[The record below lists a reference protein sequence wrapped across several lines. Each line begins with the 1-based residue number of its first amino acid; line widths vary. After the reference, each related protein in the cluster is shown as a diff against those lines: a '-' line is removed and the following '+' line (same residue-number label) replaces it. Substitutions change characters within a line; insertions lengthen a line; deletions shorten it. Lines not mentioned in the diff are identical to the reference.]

1 MTKMLHN
8 RAILRLS
15 ATEAEE
21 DVRAFL
27 QGLVTQ
33 DMGQVRPGAPAWA
46 ALLTPQGKRLFDF
59 ILWADGDDIL
69 VDCEDAQA
77 DALAKRLS
85 IYRLRRKIA
94 IARDD
99 SLCVG
104 WSAAPDDAPADALQS
119 APDPR
124 LAALGT
130 RYLVRGGD
138 IERADGA
145 SGDAAGDDAWRT
157 HRLAL
162 GVTEGADELG
172 QDKILWLECNA
183 AELNGVSF
191 TKGCYVGQEN
201 TARMNWRQKVN
212 RRLVVVPLAQ
222 ADEKRQMVAYPD
234 LSLSVEHRRVEAIDR
249 AILPDWLA
257 EALADEA

>member
-1 MTKMLHN
+1 MTHTTFHD
-8 RAILRLS
+8 RAIIRLS
-15 ATEAEE
+15 PRDDSE

-33 DMGQVRPGAPAWA
+33 DTNLVQENAPVWT
-46 ALLTPQGKRLFDF
+46 ALLTPQGKVLFDF
-59 ILWADGDDIL
+59 LLWADGKDVL
-69 VDCEDAQA
+69 VDCEAPQA

-99 SLCVG
+99 SLYVG
-104 WSAAPDDAPADALQS
+104 WGDVPPSAVQS
-119 APDPR
+119 ATDPR

-130 RYLVRGGD
+130 RYLIG
-138 IERADGA
+138 E
-145 SGDAAGDDAWRT
+145 AGSTNEDTWRK
-157 HRLAL
+157 HRLDL
-162 GVTEGADELG
+162 GVAEGTAELG

-183 AELNGVSF
+183 TELNGVSF

-212 RRLVVVPLAQ
+212 RRLFTLPLGA
-222 ADEKRQMVAYPD
+222 AEEKRQMAAYPD
-234 LSLSVEHRRVEAIDR
+234 LGIGVYHMRVEDV
-249 AILPDWLA
+249 PQDQWPSWLA
-257 EALADEA
+257 EAVGAALTNSQE